1 MNEQINKLLEN
12 NLILESNPKL
22 MEFEIYNKAFNELNK
37 NIKKIMKDYDDKIEC
52 DYNEI
57 INKLQTEQNRIISAL
72 YML

>member
-1 MNEQINKLLEN
+1 MNDQINKLLEN

-22 MEFEIYNKAFNELNK
+22 MEFEINNKSFNELNK

>member
-1 MNEQINKLLEN
+1 MNEIFQQLLEN

-22 MEFEIYNKAFNELNK
+22 KNYEIYNKAFNELDK
-37 NIKKIMKDYDDKIEC
+37 NIKKMMKDYADNIEN

-57 INKLQTEQNRIISAL
+57 ISQLKTEQNRIISAL

>member
-1 MNEQINKLLEN
+1 MNEQFNQLLEN

-37 NIKKIMKDYDDKIEC
+37 NIKKMMKDYEEKIEC

-57 INKLQTEQNRIISAL
+57 IKQLKIEQNRIISAL

>member
-12 NLILESNPKL
+12 NLILENNPKL

-37 NIKKIMKDYDDKIEC
+37 NIKKIMKDYEDKIEC
-52 DYNEI
+52 DYNKI